1 MEAAGQEQPN
11 PC

>member
-11 PC
+11 PW